1 MGTGSRRLRV
11 LFVVDH
17 ASEAGGA
24 ERFATGLAVH
34 MPRDRVAPWVCSTR
48 SGRAAGISWLA
59 EHDVPH
65 VSLGRGSKWQVHRLA
80 GLVTLLRRERFDV
93 IHAHK
98 FGSNLWG
105 TLTGRACRVP
115 VVIAHEHNWSYS
127 GDPVRVFLDG
137 RVIGRLA
144 TRFVTVS
151 RASAERMVTLERI
164 PAEKVSVMPTAYIP
178 HTAQGG
184 TSLRAELGIGPD
196 APVIGVVAV
205 LRPEKAL
212 DVLLDAHALLLTRLP
227 DAKLVIVGDGS
238 TRTALEDQIQRLGID
253 RAVHLLGVRR
263 DVDAI
268 LRQVDVAA
276 MSSDWEGMPLFV
288 FECMAAEKPLVA
300 TDVGGLPEI
309 IEEGK
314 TGILVPPQDPAAL
327 AQALERLLTKPE
339 LGRALATAAASRL
352 HEYSIEVVA
361 NRFVDLYEQ
370 LVEDVGHRD

>member
-1 MGTGSRRLRV
+1 MATGAKRVRV

-34 MPRDRVAPWVCSTR
+34 MPRERVSPWVCSTR
-48 SGRAAGISWLA
+48 SGRDAGISWLA

-65 VSLGRGSKWQVHRLA
+65 VALGRESKWQVHRLA
-80 GLVTLLRRERFDV
+80 GLVKLLRRERFDV

-105 TLTGRACRVP
+105 TLTGRACGVP

-151 RASAERMVTLERI
+151 RSSAERMIALERV

-178 HTAQGG
+178 HTKQTGPG
-184 TSLRAELGIGPD
+184 LRAQLGIGPT

-227 DAKLVIVGDGS
+227 ETRLVIAGDGGV
-238 TRTALEDQIQRLGID
+238 RAALEDQAQRLGTGH
-253 RAVHLLGVRR
+253 AVHLLGVRH

-268 LRQVDVAA
+268 LSQVDVAV

-288 FECMAAEKPLVA
+288 FECMAAQKPLVA
-300 TDVGGLPEI
+300 TAVGGLPEI
-309 IEEGK
+309 VQDGK
-314 TGILVPPQDPAAL
+314 TGLLVPPRDPAAL
-327 AQALERLLTKPE
+327 AQALETLLTDPH
-339 LGRALATAAASRL
+339 LGKTLAAASASRL
-352 HEYSIEVVA
+352 HEYSIEAVA
-361 NRFVDLYEQ
+361 NRFADMYERLLQ
-370 LVEDVGHRD
+370 DVRQP

>member
-1 MGTGSRRLRV
+1 MATGSKRLRV

-34 MPRDRVAPWVCSTR
+34 MPRERVTPWVCSTR

-59 EHDVPH
+59 ENDVPH
-65 VSLGRGSKWQVHRLA
+65 VSLGRESKWQMHRLA
-80 GLVTLLRRERFDV
+80 GLVRLLRRERFDV
-93 IHAHK
+93 LHAHK

-105 TLTGRACRVP
+105 TLTGRACGVP
-115 VVIAHEHNWSYS
+115 VVIAHEHNWSYD

-144 TRFVTVS
+144 TRFLTVS
-151 RASAERMVTLERI
+151 RSSAERMITLERV

-178 HTAQGG
+178 HTTRTG
-184 TSLRAELGIGPD
+184 TDLRVELGIEPD

-227 DAKLVIVGDGS
+227 EARLVIAGDG
-238 TRTALEDQIQRLGID
+238 RIRRALEAQIQRLGTG
-253 RAVHLLGVRR
+253 RAVHLLGVRH
-263 DVDAI
+263 DVDDI

-300 TDVGGLPEI
+300 TAVGGLPEI
-309 IEEGK
+309 VQDGK
-314 TGILVPPQDPAAL
+314 TGLLVPPRDPAAL
-327 AQALERLLTKPE
+327 AEALQTLLTQPQV
-339 LGRALATAAASRL
+339 GRTLAAAAASRL
-352 HEYSIEVVA
+352 HKYSIDAVA
-361 NRFVDLYEQ
+361 NEFADLYER
-370 LVEDVGHRD
+370 LVEDARGS